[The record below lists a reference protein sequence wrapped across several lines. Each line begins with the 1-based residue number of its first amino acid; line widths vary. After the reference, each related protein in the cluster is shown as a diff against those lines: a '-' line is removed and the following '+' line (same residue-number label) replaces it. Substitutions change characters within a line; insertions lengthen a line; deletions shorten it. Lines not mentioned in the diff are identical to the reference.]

1 MSAPRGQE
9 AYSRSVHTSDT
20 DWAGHE
26 PGQRGYRRL
35 LFALFLAGVA
45 TFSQLYSPQGLLPLI
60 SSDLQVSAADA
71 ALTVSTATLGLAL
84 GVIPWSYAGDRWG
97 RLRTMGIA
105 VLSAC
110 LFSLAAALTV
120 DFEAILV
127 LRFAEGFALGGVPA
141 LAVAYLS
148 EEVHGRWSAIAAGTY
163 ISGTTLG
170 GLAGRLIAAPV
181 GELTHW
187 RIGMLTVTGV
197 AVACAVGFL
206 LLAPP
211 SRRFSPKRVSL
222 GEAVS
227 ALTGNLRSVRLIALY
242 AQGLL
247 LMGGFVAMY
256 NFLGFHLTEEP
267 FGLPLALV
275 SLVFVAYL
283 AGTWSSPVAGR
294 LAVRWGRRPVLLAC
308 TALMAVGVLSTLIPH
323 LAVILAGTVLFTG
336 AFFGA
341 HSVASGWA
349 GTAALAGRAQSSSL
363 YNLGYYSGSSIFGW
377 LGGVFLAQHGWS
389 GTVLMTTGLVV
400 LAGLIAVLFLRE
412 PQH

>member
-1 MSAPRGQE
+1 MD
-9 AYSRSVHTSDT
+9 TSDSA
-20 DWAGHE
+20 WAGHE
-26 PGQRGYRRL
+26 PGQRDYRRL
-35 LFALFLAGVA
+35 LFALFLAGAA

-60 SSDLQVSAADA
+60 SSDLRVTAADA
-71 ALTVSTATLGLAL
+71 ALTVSAATLGLAL

-97 RLRTMGIA
+97 RLRTMGVA
-105 VLSAC
+105 VLTAC
-110 LFSLAAALTV
+110 LLSLASMLTGG
-120 DFEAILV
+120 FEVILM

-148 EEVHGRWSAIAAGTY
+148 EEVHGRWAAIAAGTY

-170 GLAGRLIAAPV
+170 GLAGRLIAASV
-181 GELTHW
+181 GEITHW
-187 RIGMLTVTGV
+187 RIGMLTVTAV

-206 LLAPP
+206 MLAPP
-211 SRRFSPKRVSL
+211 ARRFTPHRTSWR
-222 GEAVS
+222 EAVA
-227 ALTGNLRSVRLIALY
+227 ALTGNLRSLRLLALY

-267 FGLPLALV
+267 FLLPLSLV

-308 TALMAVGVLSTLIPH
+308 TGLMVLGVLATLIPH
-323 LAVILAGTVLFTG
+323 LVVILAGTVLFTG

-377 LGGVFLAQHGWS
+377 LGGIFFAQYGWS
-389 GTVLMTTGLVV
+389 GTVLMTAG
-400 LAGLIAVLFLRE
+400 LAGLAALIAVVLLKD
-412 PQH
+412 PQR